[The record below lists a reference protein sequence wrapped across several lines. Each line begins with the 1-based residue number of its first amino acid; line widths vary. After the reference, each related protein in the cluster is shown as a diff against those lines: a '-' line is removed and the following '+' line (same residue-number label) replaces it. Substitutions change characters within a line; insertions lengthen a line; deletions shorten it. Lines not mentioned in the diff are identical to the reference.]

1 MLQTCCAISRKHSSQ
16 ERKSSQ
22 QSSISVDEPSPTEDK
37 NLGLLDYSNLNLDLG
52 WTKPEPSQKNDR
64 PRQFPLELI
73 STEDRSLE
81 ELKHL
86 ILDENQ
92 LDEQALESLP
102 ELPSLETLSL
112 NGNCIKNCG
121 VLLQILCRKAPHLKC
136 LSLIGNPGWP
146 HPILGGG
153 RNLELYKKYA
163 LSAVQ
168 LLPTLQFLD
177 TARVYSG
184 GQNQNIPNST
194 NAGLPSSDHR
204 KLLVPAVCRV
214 V

>member
-1 MLQTCCAISRKHSSQ
+1 
-16 ERKSSQ
+16 
-22 QSSISVDEPSPTEDK
+22 
-37 NLGLLDYSNLNLDLG
+37 
-52 WTKPEPSQKNDR
+52 
-64 PRQFPLELI
+64 
-73 STEDRSLE
+73 
-81 ELKHL
+81 
-86 ILDENQ
+86 LDENQ

-163 LSAVQ
+163 
-168 LLPTLQFLD
+168 
-177 TARVYSG
+177 
-184 GQNQNIPNST
+184 
-194 NAGLPSSDHR
+194 
-204 KLLVPAVCRV
+204 
-214 V
+214 

>member
-37 NLGLLDYSNLNLDLG
+37 NLGLLDYSNLNL
-52 WTKPEPSQKNDR
+52 E
-64 PRQFPLELI
+64 QFPLELI

-194 NAGLPSSDHR
+194 NAGLPSSNHR
-204 KLLVPAVCRV
+204 ELLVPAVCRV

>member
-37 NLGLLDYSNLNLDLG
+37 NLGLLDYSNLNL
-52 WTKPEPSQKNDR
+52 E
-64 PRQFPLELI
+64 QFPLELI

-184 GQNQNIPNST
+184 GQNQNIPHST

>member
-22 QSSISVDEPSPTEDK
+22 QSSISVDEFSPTEDK
-37 NLGLLDYSNLNLDLG
+37 NLGLLDYSNLNL
-52 WTKPEPSQKNDR
+52 E
-64 PRQFPLELI
+64 QFPLELI

-184 GQNQNIPNST
+184 GQNIPNST
-194 NAGLPSSDHR
+194 NAGLPSSNHR

>member
-22 QSSISVDEPSPTEDK
+22 QSSISVDEFSPTEDK
-37 NLGLLDYSNLNLDLG
+37 NLGLLDYSNLNL
-52 WTKPEPSQKNDR
+52 E
-64 PRQFPLELI
+64 QFPLELI

>member
-22 QSSISVDEPSPTEDK
+22 QSSISADEPSPTEDK
-37 NLGLLDYSNLNLDLG
+37 NLGLLDYSNLNL
-52 WTKPEPSQKNDR
+52 E
-64 PRQFPLELI
+64 QFPLELI

-184 GQNQNIPNST
+184 GQNIPNST
-194 NAGLPSSDHR
+194 NAGLPSSNHR

>member
-37 NLGLLDYSNLNLDLG
+37 NLGLLDYSNLNL
-52 WTKPEPSQKNDR
+52 E
-64 PRQFPLELI
+64 QFPLELI

-194 NAGLPSSDHR
+194 NAGLPSSNHR

>member
-22 QSSISVDEPSPTEDK
+22 QSSISVHEPSPTEDK
-37 NLGLLDYSNLNLDLG
+37 NLGLLDYSNLNL
-52 WTKPEPSQKNDR
+52 E
-64 PRQFPLELI
+64 QFPLELI

-121 VLLQILCRKAPHLKC
+121 VLLQILCRKAPHLKY

-146 HPILGGG
+146 HPILVGG

-184 GQNQNIPNST
+184 GQHQNIPNST
-194 NAGLPSSDHR
+194 NAGLPSSNHR
-204 KLLVPAVCRV
+204 ELLVPAVCRV